1 MQEFEKENIPVAVV
15 AEGDLEKQ
23 EIKDWAKRF
32 SMAVCNTI
40 VTDKFVKFLEKLIP
54 VAWYIHEATNIP
66 DFCRRN
72 PERLDALRESKNLV
86 CVSQYAAEAISKF
99 AKYPPQVIHNCIE
112 DESEMA
118 VDYIPGQNEK
128 IRFVQ
133 LGTIS
138 RRKGY
143 DALIEAYLAMPE
155 DYRAKSEIYF
165 AGPFIASQAEYAS
178 QLFHRIK
185 GESNIHYLGV
195 IRGSEKKIE
204 TLSSMDVVVVAS
216 RDESCS
222 LVALEGAMLSK
233 PLIVTENVG
242 AKYMI
247 DGGNGK
253 IVKIED
259 IDDLRNAMM
268 YMIDNREKLESM
280 GIQSRKNYESMASMD
295 SYKKDLA
302 NLFER
307 KINGI
312 IVSLT
317 TYSMRT
323 NAIVQTVKSLLEQT
337 VMPEKILLW
346 LSEENFPDKESE
358 LPQELLDLRENPM
371 FEICF
376 IPKNLEPH
384 KKYYYAMQEYPNHPI
399 IVVNSDEVYDNN
411 LIELL
416 FESYREYPN
425 SISCM
430 HSNRVLFKNDVD
442 SPKYQT
448 WHFDVSEQ
456 STQGLVAVGADAVL
470 YPPNQSV

>member
-1 MQEFEKENIPVAVV
+1 
-15 AEGDLEKQ
+15 
-23 EIKDWAKRF
+23 
-32 SMAVCNTI
+32 MAFCNTI
-40 VTDKFVKFLEKLIP
+40 VTDKYVKFLEKLIP
-54 VAWYIHEATNIP
+54 VEWYICEATNIP
-66 DFCRRN
+66 DFFQEY
-72 PERLDALRESKNLV
+72 PERLELLRDSKNLA
-86 CVSQYAAEAISKF
+86 CMSEYAADAIRQYSKHL
-99 AKYPPQVIHNCIE
+99 PLVIHNCIE
-112 DESEMA
+112 DESDMA
-118 VDYIPGQNEK
+118 VDYIPGQNKK

-133 LGTIS
+133 FGTIQ

-143 DALIEAYLAMPE
+143 DALIEAHLAMPE

-165 AGPFIASQAEYAS
+165 AGPFSPSDDDIEFAS

-195 IRGSEKKIE
+195 IHGEKNKIE

-222 LVALEGAMLSK
+222 FVALEGTMLSK
-233 PLIVTENVG
+233 PLIITENVG

-253 IVKIED
+253 IVKTED

-268 YMIDNREKLESM
+268 YMIDHRKDLKSM
-280 GIQSRKNYESMASMD
+280 GIQSRKNYESMANMD

-307 KINGI
+307 KINGV

-317 TYSMRT
+317 TYSIRT
-323 NAIVQTVKSLLEQT
+323 DSIVQTIKSLLEQT

-346 LSEENFPDKESE
+346 LSEENFPNKESD
-358 LPQELLDLRENPM
+358 LSQELLDLRENPM

-376 IPKNLEPH
+376 VPKNIEPH
-384 KKYYYAMQEYPNHPI
+384 KRYSQTMQEYPNRPI
-399 IVVNSDEVYDNN
+399 IVINGNEIYDNN

-416 FESYREYPN
+416 FESYKAYPN
-425 SISCM
+425 CVSCIRG
-430 HSNRVLFKNDVD
+430 NRVLFKNDTD
-442 SPKYQT
+442 APAYQT

-456 STQGLVAVGADAVL
+456 KSKGFVAVGADAVL
-470 YPPNQSV
+470 YPPNKSI